1 MKRLNQ
7 QLTGQVGTYSEYL
20 KSIGFCSCYPKS
32 GTQEPELAMCIA
44 QVPAP
49 HATDTVKEVSL
60 SSTIRDY
67 SYIFV
72 ASVFLAFVLIMSK
85 KCLRTTT

>member
-49 HATDTVKEVSL
+49 HATDTVK
-60 SSTIRDY
+60 
-67 SYIFV
+67 
-72 ASVFLAFVLIMSK
+72 
-85 KCLRTTT
+85 